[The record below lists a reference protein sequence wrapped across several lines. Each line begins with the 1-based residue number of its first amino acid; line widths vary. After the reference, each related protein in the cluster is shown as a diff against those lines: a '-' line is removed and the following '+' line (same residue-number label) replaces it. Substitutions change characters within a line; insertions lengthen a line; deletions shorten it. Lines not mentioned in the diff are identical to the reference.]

1 MNLAADSKRYLFLMV
16 FFVFLFLIGAIF
28 VFNYWHK
35 IIGSEEK
42 NGISKEISQEEAM
55 KKETGEIIP
64 EANYPAGG
72 EKEIFLEPEREGGE
86 KPNIE

>member
-1 MNLAADSKRYLFLMV
+1 MKKNQIILISIGVLVAIGLAFGFY
-16 FFVFLFLIGAIF
+16 
-28 VFNYWHK
+28 YWFQYSNEQQK
-35 IIGSEEK
+35 TEIQ
-42 NGISKEISQEEAM
+42 KEISQEEAM
-55 KKETGEIIP
+55 KKETGGIIP